1 MMNRRQFVMAG
12 SAAAALAMTACNRRP
27 KASTSPGEVKT
38 GGARMIPIDG
48 GRYRVWT
55 KRVGEGNI
63 KVLTLHGGPG
73 GNHMYLECMED
84 FLPREGI
91 EFYYHDQLGGGFS
104 DNPDDPS
111 LWTVARYTNEVEQ
124 VRQALGLQDFYLY
137 GHSFG
142 GMLGYEYALKYG
154 RNLKG
159 LVISNMVASMPQYVR
174 YVNKLRNEL
183 PPDAI
188 ATMQK
193 YEAKGAYEAPEY
205 QKILMEQVYARH
217 LCRLDPWPEPAE
229 RYLRYLNTKIYNYM
243 QGPSELTVTGTYKDW
258 DRTGDLKDIRTRALL
273 IGARYD
279 TMDPEEMKRIA
290 STMPNA
296 RVAISEKGSHCTLY
310 DDQQWYFEEL
320 IRFLKG

>member
-1 MMNRRQFVMAG
+1 M
-12 SAAAALAMTACNRRP
+12 
-27 KASTSPGEVKT
+27 
-38 GGARMIPIDG
+38 
-48 GRYRVWT
+48 
-55 KRVGEGNI
+55 
-63 KVLTLHGGPG
+63 
-73 GNHMYLECMED
+73 
-84 FLPREGI
+84 
-91 EFYYHDQLGGGFS
+91 
-104 DNPDDPS
+104 
-111 LWTVARYTNEVEQ
+111 EQ

-154 RNLKG
+154 QNLKG
-159 LVISNMVASMPQYVR
+159 LVISNMVASIPQYVR

-193 YEAKGAYEAPEY
+193 YEAKGEYEAPEY

-217 LCRLDPWPEPAE
+217 LCRLDPWPEPTE

-243 QGPSELTVTGTYKDW
+243 QGPSEFTVTGTYKDW
-258 DRTGDLKDIRTRALL
+258 DRAGDLKDIRTRALL
-273 IGARYD
+273 MGARYD

>member
-12 SAAAALAMTACNRRP
+12 SAATALAMTACNRRP
-27 KASTSPGEVKT
+27 KGSTSTGEVKT

-48 GRYRVWT
+48 GKYRVWT
-55 KRVGEGNI
+55 KRVGEGDI

-91 EFYYHDQLGGGFS
+91 EFYYHDQLGCGFS

-124 VRQALGLQDFYLY
+124 VRQALGLKDFYLY

-154 RNLKG
+154 QNLKG

-183 PPDAI
+183 PPDVI

-193 YEAKGAYEAPEY
+193 YEAKGEYEAPEY

-217 LCRLDPWPEPAE
+217 LCRLDPWPEPTE
-229 RYLRYLNTKIYNYM
+229 RFFRYLNTKIYNYM
-243 QGPSELTVTGTYKDW
+243 QGPSEFTVTGTYKDW
-258 DRTGDLKDIRTRALL
+258 DRSGDLKDIRTRALL
-273 IGARYD
+273 MGARYD
-279 TMDPEEMKRIA
+279 TMDPEEMRRIA